1 MKDFTP
7 GKTIKMT
14 ILKGKRKTIQSLH
27 SVNFKNNND
36 PTKKH
41 GLTKLM
47 PSFKQNINK
56 KTKWI
61 IN

>member
-7 GKTIKMT
+7 GKTIRMT

-27 SVNFKNNND
+27 SVNFKNNNNN
-36 PTKKH
+36 PTKKTWNH
-41 GLTKLM
+41 KLM

-56 KTKWI
+56 KQSG
-61 IN
+61 